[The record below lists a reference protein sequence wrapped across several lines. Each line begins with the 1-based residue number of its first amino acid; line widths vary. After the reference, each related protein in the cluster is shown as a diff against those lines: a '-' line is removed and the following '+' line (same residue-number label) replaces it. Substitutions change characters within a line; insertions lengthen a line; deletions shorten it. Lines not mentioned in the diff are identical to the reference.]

1 MRRSDVPAKRVIL
14 ADGYAVPLDEK
25 SFDQYI
31 NTTDKP
37 VLVDFWAEWCPPCKL
52 QSPIL
57 DEFAA
62 TYANE
67 MKVAKVEVD
76 EAPALMDRFGINNIP
91 TLAVFV
97 DGKMV
102 ESFEGARPMSQL
114 QKDLSSYLVT
124 EHKDL

>member
-1 MRRSDVPAKRVIL
+1 MRRSDKPAKRVIL

-62 TYANE
+62 TYADE

-76 EAPALMDRFGINNIP
+76 EAPMLMDRFGIANIP
-91 TLAVFV
+91 TLVVFV

-114 QKDLSSYLVT
+114 QKDLGSYLFT
-124 EHKDL
+124 ENKDL

>member
-1 MRRSDVPAKRVIL
+1 MRRSDKPAKRVIL

-37 VLVDFWAEWCPPCKL
+37 VLVDFWAEWCPPCKM

-62 TYANE
+62 TYADE

-76 EAPALMDRFGINNIP
+76 EAPMLMDRFGIANIP
-91 TLAVFV
+91 TLVVFV

-102 ESFEGARPMSQL
+102 ESFEGARPISQL
-114 QKDLSSYLVT
+114 QKDLGSYLFT
-124 EHKDL
+124 EDKDL

>member
-1 MRRSDVPAKRVIL
+1 MRRSDKPAKRVIL

-62 TYANE
+62 TYADE

-76 EAPALMDRFGINNIP
+76 EAPMLMDRFGIANIP
-91 TLAVFV
+91 TLVVFV

-102 ESFEGARPMSQL
+102 ESFEGARPISQL
-114 QKDLSSYLVT
+114 QKDLGSYLFT
-124 EHKDL
+124 ENKDL

>member
-1 MRRSDVPAKRVIL
+1 MRRSDKPAKRVIL

-37 VLVDFWAEWCPPCKL
+37 VLVDFWAEWCPPCTM

-62 TYANE
+62 TYADE

-76 EAPALMDRFGINNIP
+76 EAPMLMDRFGIANIP
-91 TLAVFV
+91 TLVVFV

-114 QKDLSSYLVT
+114 QKDLGSYLFT
-124 EHKDL
+124 ENKDL